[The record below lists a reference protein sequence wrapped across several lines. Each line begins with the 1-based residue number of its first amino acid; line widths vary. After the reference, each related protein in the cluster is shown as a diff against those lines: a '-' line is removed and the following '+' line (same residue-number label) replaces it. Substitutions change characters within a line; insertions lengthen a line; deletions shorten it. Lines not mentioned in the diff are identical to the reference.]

1 VHDAGKS
8 AVVVQK
14 KLNKQ
19 KRKGSVAMNSCA
31 LQRKDCVFIRELNV
45 RAVLILLPLRQVS
58 P

>member
-1 VHDAGKS
+1 MYWYFSYKLQVHDEGKS

-31 LQRKDCVFIRELNV
+31 LQRKDCIFIR
-45 RAVLILLPLRQVS
+45 
-58 P
+58 